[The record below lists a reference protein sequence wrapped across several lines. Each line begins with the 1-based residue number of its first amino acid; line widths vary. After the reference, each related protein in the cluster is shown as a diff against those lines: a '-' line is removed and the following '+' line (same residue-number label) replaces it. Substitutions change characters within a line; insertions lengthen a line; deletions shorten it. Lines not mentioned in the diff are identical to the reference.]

1 MLFRL
6 GKKHTNKQ
14 NNKTE
19 NKKANLIVSNSE
31 TKKFYTKTSAPKR
44 IE

>member
-19 NKKANLIVSNSE
+19 NKKANLIFPIVKLRN
-31 TKKFYTKTSAPKR
+31 FIPKLQHPR
-44 IE
+44 E